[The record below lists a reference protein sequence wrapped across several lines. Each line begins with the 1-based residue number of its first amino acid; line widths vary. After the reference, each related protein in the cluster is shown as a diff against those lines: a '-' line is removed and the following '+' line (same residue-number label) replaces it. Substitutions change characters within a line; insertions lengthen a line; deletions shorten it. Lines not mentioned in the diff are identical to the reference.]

1 MVVPETV
8 HDSKRDKT
16 WTAGEHHIEGEEAL
30 MYVRQRYGLARGDFD
45 RVQRQQNFLRALM
58 DKLAETSVLTDPL
71 RVTRL
76 AGQLSKLLAVDE
88 SLDNG
93 ALRSLGFSTR
103 GLRAENIRF
112 VTVPNQGPRRSTAPA
127 SFASTCPRSGRCSR
141 RSARTSF
148 GRWASRPRGRRAAG
162 P

>member
-1 MVVPETV
+1 MIDFEGFKGLTEVVDGVDVGVPETV

-30 MYVRQRYGLARGDFD
+30 AYVRQRYGLVRGDFD

-76 AGQLSKLLAVDE
+76 AGQLSKLLAVDD

-93 ALRSLGFSTR
+93 ELRNLGFSDPR
-103 GLRAENIRF
+103 APLRQDR
-112 VTVPNQGPRRSTAPA
+112 A
-127 SFASTCPRSGRCSR
+127 S
-141 RSARTSF
+141 
-148 GRWASRPRGRRAAG
+148 
-162 P
+162 